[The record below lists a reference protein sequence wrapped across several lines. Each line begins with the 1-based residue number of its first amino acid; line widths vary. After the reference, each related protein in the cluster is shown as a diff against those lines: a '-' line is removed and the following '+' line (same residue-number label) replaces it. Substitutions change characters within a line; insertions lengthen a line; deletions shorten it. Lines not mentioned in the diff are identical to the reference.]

1 MAEAIHMVLPHWMHS
16 IELITSLEIMLDI
29 KQCEYER
36 KVAGILKEAPKVF
49 HSYIRIKKKGC
60 ITVGPLKFANVSVSI
75 TGRKLSY
82 IFTQALS
89 SVNVST
95 VPENPHPFQNFNG
108 NIEVLDAN
116 YEAVVSILE
125 ALNGSPSSG
134 LCS

>member
-1 MAEAIHMVLPHWMHS
+1 MVLPHWMHS

-36 KVAGILKEAPKVF
+36 KVAGILKEATKVF

-75 TGRKLSY
+75 TGRKLSN

-95 VPENPHPFQNFNG
+95 VPENPQPFQNFNG
-108 NIEVLDAN
+108 NLEVLDAN
-116 YEAVVSILE
+116 YEAVVSILK